1 MSSSNHPCTGREK
14 NHNRRENFFGEVSGA
29 DPVFWSKGPGNQRE
43 KQGLPGWP
51 APPGEIG
58 EKRGPQR
65 FSRWF
70 ILVYLLCRDTI
81 NPKRG
86 ILNAM
91 IVRRLH
97 GESLIIV

>member
-1 MSSSNHPCTGREK
+1 M
-14 NHNRRENFFGEVSGA
+14 
-29 DPVFWSKGPGNQRE
+29 E
-43 KQGLPGWP
+43 KQGLPEWP
-51 APPGEIG
+51 TPPGEIG
-58 EKRGPQR
+58 EKRAPQR

-70 ILVYLLCRDTI
+70 ILVHLLCRDTI